1 VLSNSCDCS
10 LDLLTLFSAFVM
22 MLLIM
27 MHDMTIYQ
35 KDGVRKRVT
44 IPLTRLPAV
53 LGRSHNTG
61 DVNFFSLGPAK
72 ALSRQHCIIDYRD
85 EAGGKLVTPKSAP
98 RDSEEEGKLE
108 YERGKPVIAVNS
120 ENNENEAKKSAF
132 PSHGAFVLEA
142 LGKNLIMVGR

>member
-1 VLSNSCDCS
+1 
-10 LDLLTLFSAFVM
+10 M
-22 MLLIM
+22 MLLLAM
-27 MHDMTIYQ
+27 QYTTIYQ
-35 KDGVRKRVT
+35 KDGVRTRVT

-61 DVNFFSLGPAK
+61 DINFFSLGPAK
-72 ALSRQHCIIDYRD
+72 ALSRQHCLIDYRD

-108 YERGKPVIAVNS
+108 YESSKPVTAVNYP
-120 ENNENEAKKSAF
+120 ENKESAAKKSSF
-132 PSHGAFVLEA
+132 PSQGAFVLEA